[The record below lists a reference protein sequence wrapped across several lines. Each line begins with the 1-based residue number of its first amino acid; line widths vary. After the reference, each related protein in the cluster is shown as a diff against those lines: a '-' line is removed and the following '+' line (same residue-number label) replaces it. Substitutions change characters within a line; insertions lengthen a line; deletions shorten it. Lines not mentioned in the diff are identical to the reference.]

1 MNRFQ
6 DTFRQMLLAR
16 IDERQRDVTG
26 QLAAGTCANG
36 PVGLDRIGGEYLR
49 KVGYLQ
55 AISDV
60 EIMIDDILKE
70 IRGD

>member
-16 IDERQRDVTG
+16 IDERQKEVTG
-26 QLAAGTCANG
+26 QIAAGVCANG
-36 PVGLDRIGGEYLR
+36 IVSMDRIGGEYLR

-70 IRGD
+70 IRSD